1 MHVRMYICMYDCM
14 PVCVRVEEF
23 AANVQW
29 ALNNDPLPLT
39 EQQRYTLTWE
49 AATERS
55 DTLTRTL
62 TALCES
68 VSPYVY
74 VYVCMRM
81 YVCAQV
87 PGCVPDD
94 AGHEGRQRQ
103 VLPAKQIRRV
113 ALADGDLT

>member
-1 MHVRMYICMYDCM
+1 MYACM

-55 DTLTRTL
+55 DVLNLTL

-68 VSPYVY
+68 VSPYVC
-74 VYVCMRM
+74 VYVCMYVPRFLDASRM
-81 YVCAQV
+81 TRAMK
-87 PGCVPDD
+87 DD
-94 AGHEGRQRQ
+94 SDKFFLRNRYAVWLWQT
-103 VLPAKQIRRV
+103 V
-113 ALADGDLT
+113 T

>member
-1 MHVRMYICMYDCM
+1 MYVCMYAC
-14 PVCVRVEEF
+14 VCVRVEEF

-55 DTLTRTL
+55 DALTLTL

-68 VSPYVY
+68 VSPYEC
-74 VYVCMRM
+74 VCM

>member
-1 MHVRMYICMYDCM
+1 MCDLIFVCM
-14 PVCVRVEEF
+14 PVCLCVRVEEF

-55 DTLTRTL
+55 DTLTLTL

-68 VSPYVY
+68 VSPYA
-74 VYVCMRM
+74 CMCM